1 MLEEEPKP
9 SPTSRSNV
17 PCTVSSMPNKVVLKL
32 KDVVIE
38 AIAVNPV
45 NFLPPRP
52 LQICH
57 ISSSSLRGLPKD
69 PVQQSSSN
77 HVAVALKKISSLV
90 ARLIEVIIATVK
102 EARMA
107 VITAIGSKVANI
119 SRLRQR
125 SEAIGIVAAA
135 ARNLLLPRLS
145 VPRPKKSAV
154 VV

>member
-1 MLEEEPKP
+1 
-9 SPTSRSNV
+9 
-17 PCTVSSMPNKVVLKL
+17 MPNKVVLKL

-38 AIAVNPV
+38 AISAAAVNPV
-45 NFLPPRP
+45 SFLPLLHSSSSNSLQSRLQRP
-52 LQICH
+52 LQQN
-57 ISSSSLRGLPKD
+57 SSSTVVLMKNNGL
-69 PVQQSSSN
+69 
-77 HVAVALKKISSLV
+77 
-90 ARLIEVIIATVK
+90 VIIATAK

-107 VITAIGSKVANI
+107 VITAIGSKVASI

>member
-1 MLEEEPKP
+1 
-9 SPTSRSNV
+9 
-17 PCTVSSMPNKVVLKL
+17 MPNKVVLKL

-52 LQICH
+52 LQISH
-57 ISSSSLRGLPKD
+57 TTSSSNSLRGLPKD

-77 HVAVALKKISSLV
+77 HVAVALKKISSSLV

>member
-1 MLEEEPKP
+1 
-9 SPTSRSNV
+9 
-17 PCTVSSMPNKVVLKL
+17 MPNKVVLKL

-52 LQICH
+52 LQISH
-57 ISSSSLRGLPKD
+57 SSSSNNLRGLPKD

-77 HVAVALKKISSLV
+77 HVAVALKKISSSLV

-107 VITAIGSKVANI
+107 VITAIGSKVASI